1 MSTPGYRDRLKST
14 ITRVARELLS
24 RDGLQGL
31 QARRVAQG
39 ADCSVGTIYN
49 LFGNLDMVVIAAN
62 AETLAELHSELQ
74 AIIAATSGTPERLTA
89 LSQTYLQF
97 ALKRTLEWR
106 AIFEHRF
113 ATKTTV
119 PDWYRESQG
128 ELFAIVEE
136 VLTPEIPSPE
146 QRSEAARALF
156 SAVHGVIAIALDEK
170 LGEFQNAQTERQV
183 QFVVQSIARGISHP
197 QT

>member
-1 MSTPGYRDRLKST
+1 MSTSGYRDRLKST
-14 ITRVARELLS
+14 IIEVARELLS

-31 QARRVAQG
+31 QARRIAQG

-62 AETLAELHSELQ
+62 AETLAELHTELQ
-74 AIIAATSGTPERLTA
+74 EAINGTSGLAARLTA

-113 ATKTTV
+113 ATRTTV
-119 PDWYRESQG
+119 PDWYRASQG

-136 VLTPEIPSPE
+136 VLAPEVSSPD
-146 QRSEAARALF
+146 QRAEAARALF

-170 LGEFQNAQTERQV
+170 LGEFQHAQTERQV
-183 QFVVQSIARGISHP
+183 HFVVESMAHGIAHR